1 MNMTSTPTD
10 TRRLLAPEHRG
21 HEGPVHAL
29 PRLSLGE
36 LLALVEDTGLTGRG
50 GAGFPTAIKVRAV
63 AEARPAP
70 AVVGNAMEGEPLSH
84 KDAVLLTR
92 APQLV
97 VDGLAIVGRALGAKR
112 VVLAVGPE
120 IGTQAVRAA
129 AHRRR
134 RDGRIEIAHLRGG
147 FVAGQ
152 ETALLNQL
160 EGKQAV
166 PRDPL
171 VRVTTRGLDGRPTL
185 VLNAETLAQVAL
197 AARNGVAWFRSAGT
211 AEDPGTS
218 LFTISGAVTRPGV
231 LEAARGT
238 RLRDVLASTGPVD
251 PVAVLV
257 GGYHGA
263 WLPAAAF
270 DTRLTNA
277 ALRPYGASVGAGI
290 LHVLGSDRCPLGV
303 AAEIAG
309 YLAGESAG
317 QCGPCING
325 LPRMADSL
333 RRLAEHGAG
342 RPADHLADPRLPAE
356 IDRLRRLVV
365 GRGACAHP
373 DGTARMVAS
382 TMDVFSEH
390 VAAHLAGWCPT
401 DGRGRR

>member
-1 MNMTSTPTD
+1 MSLMSTPTD
-10 TRRLLAPEHRG
+10 TRRLLAAEHRG
-21 HEGPVHAL
+21 HEGPAPEL
-29 PRLSLGE
+29 PSLSLAE
-36 LLALVEDTGLTGRG
+36 LLALVDDSGLTGRG

-63 AEARPAP
+63 AEARSAP

-112 VVLAVGPE
+112 IVLAVGPE

-129 AHRRR
+129 AQRRR
-134 RDGRIEIAHLRGG
+134 REARVEIAHLRGG

-152 ETALLNQL
+152 ETALVNQL
-160 EGKQAV
+160 EGRSAV

-171 VRVTTRGLDGRPTL
+171 VRVTERGLGGRPTL

-197 AARNGVAWFRSAGT
+197 AARNGAAWFRAAGT
-211 AEDPGTS
+211 VDDPGTS

-231 LEAARGT
+231 VEAARGT

-277 ALRPYGASVGAGI
+277 ELRPYGATVGAGI
-290 LHVLGSDRCPLGV
+290 LHVLGPDRCPLGL

-309 YLAGESAG
+309 YLAGESAA

-333 RRLAEHGAG
+333 RRLADLRTGH
-342 RPADHLADPRLPAE
+342 RTDPRLPAE
-356 IDRLRRLVV
+356 IDRLRMLVV

-382 TMDVFSEH
+382 TMNVFSDH

-401 DGRGRR
+401 VSRGRR

>member
-1 MNMTSTPTD
+1 MNLAPSPAD
-10 TRRLLAPEHRG
+10 TRRLLALEHRDHPG
-21 HEGPVHAL
+21 SVPVL
-29 PRLSLGE
+29 PSLTLAE
-36 LLALVEDTGLTGRG
+36 LLALVEDSGLTGRG

-63 AEARPAP
+63 AEARQTP
-70 AVVGNAMEGEPLSH
+70 VLVGNAMEGEPLSH

-97 VDGLAIVGRALGAKR
+97 VDGLVIVGRALRAKR
-112 VVLAVGPE
+112 VILAVGPE
-120 IGTQAVRAA
+120 ISTDAVRAA
-129 AHRRR
+129 ARRR
-134 RDGRIEIAHLRGG
+134 RGDGRVEVAHLRGG

-160 EGKQAV
+160 EGKDPV

-171 VRVTTRGLDGRPTL
+171 VRVTSRGLDGRPTL

-197 AARNGVAWFRSAGT
+197 AARNGVAWFRNAGT
-211 AEDPGTS
+211 DEDPGTS
-218 LFTISGAVTRPGV
+218 LFTVSGAVARPGV
-231 LEAARGT
+231 VEADRGT

-263 WLPAAAF
+263 WIPAAAL

-277 ALRPYGASVGAGI
+277 ELRPYGATVGAGI
-290 LHVLGSDRCPLGV
+290 LHVLGSDRCPLR
-303 AAEIAG
+303 AAADIAG
-309 YLAGESAG
+309 YLADESAG

-325 LPRMADSL
+325 LPRIADSL
-333 RRLAEHGAG
+333 RRLAD
-342 RPADHLADPRLPAE
+342 RRADPRLPAE
-356 IDRLRRLVV
+356 IDRLRQLVI

-382 TMDVFSEH
+382 TMAVFDDH

-401 DGRGRR
+401 ETGARR